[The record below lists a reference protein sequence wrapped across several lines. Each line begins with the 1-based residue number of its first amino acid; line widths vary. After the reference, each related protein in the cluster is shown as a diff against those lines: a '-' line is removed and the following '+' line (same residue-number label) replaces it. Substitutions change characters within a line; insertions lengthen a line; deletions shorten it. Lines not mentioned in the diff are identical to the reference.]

1 MEILQYNV
9 KTWFQECFEFFRE
22 ISCIKKGVVQTK
34 NKELKNVIIK
44 KSATKVF
51 QICISIV
58 YNSFILGLSISISAV
73 ILEITQ
79 NANFFQNTCFK
90 KNDNIVV
97 EKI

>member
-9 KTWFQECFEFFRE
+9 KICFQECFEFFKE
-22 ISCIKKGVVQTK
+22 ISFIKKGVVQTK

-44 KSATKVF
+44 KSAMKVF

-58 YNSFILGLSISISAV
+58 YNNFILGLSISISAV

-90 KNDNIVV
+90 KNDNMVV